1 MTTPQPTRDDILTA
15 LRDARNLIARGWCRG
30 TASDGDNF
38 CAVGALAESSHTIT
52 RDGHTIAGYL
62 IWRQALAA
70 LNAKVPAPYPNLV
83 AFNDSTDQKSVLS
96 VFDNAIAYV
105 TELPDDHYQQGGTN
119 A

>member
-1 MTTPQPTRDDILTA
+1 MNGPQPSRDDILTA
-15 LRDARNLIARGWCRG
+15 LRDARTLIARGWCRG

-62 IWRQALAA
+62 IWRQALTA
-70 LNAKVPAPYPNLV
+70 LNAKVPKPYPNLV
-83 AFNDSTDQKSVLS
+83 AFNDSTSQKAVLD
-96 VFDNAIAYV
+96 VFDKAITYV
-105 TELPDDHYQQGGTN
+105 TELPNDHYQGGSD